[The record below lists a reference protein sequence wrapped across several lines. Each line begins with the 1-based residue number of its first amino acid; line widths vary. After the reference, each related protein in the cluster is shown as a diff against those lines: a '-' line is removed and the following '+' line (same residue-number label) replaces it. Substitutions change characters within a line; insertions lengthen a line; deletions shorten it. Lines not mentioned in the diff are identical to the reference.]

1 MTGGSEAFTLNTH
14 HFLLYTNIEL
24 LVLILFT
31 LHKYRTLWSLFKN
44 CRPRWRVKNIFY
56 LILCYIANNAALKW
70 IGKNL
75 GAVPAGSFI
84 YVPTSFFFSWYV
96 LAKTLW
102 VTRIINLPELFHIKM
117 NYLKVYWILL
127 NSWRTNFIQRS

>member
-24 LVLILFT
+24 LLNIS
-31 LHKYRTLWSLFKN
+31 WSLFKN

-56 LILCYIANNAALKW
+56 LILCYIANNAALKR